1 MSHSFTIQRQAEEG
15 AFLIAGELT
24 LATANS
30 VLTKSRS
37 EFAQAEVLNID
48 LADVT
53 RADSA
58 ALALLVSWMRL
69 AKQSDKHIQFQNL
82 PAQMLAI
89 AKASGLD
96 AILPVN

>member
-1 MSHSFTIQRQAEEG
+1 MSQSFTIQRQAEEG

-24 LATANS
+24 LATASS
-30 VLTKSRS
+30 VLAKSRS
-37 EFAQAEVLNID
+37 EFAQAEALNID